1 MSYNGMPKYNP
12 NPVEWLRKTE
22 PVVNGLMQGKSNN
35 YGSVTLTA
43 NAASTTVTETEG
55 RISTSAVILFM
66 PTTANAAAEVGAGTM
81 YVSAT
86 DPENHTFTI
95 THANNA
101 QVDRTFRYALV
112 G

>member
-1 MSYNGMPKYNP
+1 MSYNNMPKRINDP
-12 NPVEWLRKTE
+12 IEWLRQTE

-35 YGSVTLTA
+35 YGTVTLTA

-55 RISTSAVILFM
+55 KISSTAVILLM
-66 PTTANAAAEVGAGTM
+66 PTTANASAEVGAGTI
-81 YVSAT
+81 YISAT
-86 DPENHTFTI
+86 SPANKTFTI

-101 QVDRTFRYALV
+101 QADRTYRYIIV

>member
-1 MSYNGMPKYNP
+1 MSYNNMPKHITNP
-12 NPVEWLRKTE
+12 IEWLRQTE

-43 NAASTTVTETEG
+43 NAGSTVVTEAPN
-55 RISTSAVILFM
+55 RISIYSVLLFM

-86 DPENHTFTI
+86 APASNTFTI

-101 QVDRTFRYALV
+101 QVDRTYRYAII